1 MPDVERSFERL
12 LGRQPTDKEIQNLYR
27 VKSALDLKDNDALW
41 LVLIALESYDTLYR
55 RYPDMVNAEVAKTVE
70 QQRAAIAAMADAETK
85 KAINELA
92 QAVNRA
98 SEAVALR
105 LTQASWMQAAGV
117 MMLGLV
123 LYGAFCV
130 FVGFVLGSGKMPWW
144 APRTTEYDSL
154 LALLYASLMH
164 TPAGWIGAI
173 VAGSAGLAAMW
184 YARRDIVGH
193 RRLDLALQGLLLLL
207 LGLGCAMPLVFN

>member
-12 LGRQPTDKEIQNLYR
+12 LGRQPSDKEIQNLYR

-55 RYPDMVNAEVAKTVE
+55 RYPDMVNAEVAKTAE
-70 QQRAAIAAMADAETK
+70 HQRAVIAAMADAETK

-92 QAVNRA
+92 QAVNRS

-105 LTQASWMQAAGV
+105 LTQSSWMQAAGA
-117 MMLGLV
+117 MMLGMV
-123 LYGAFCV
+123 LFGAFCV

-144 APRTTEYDSL
+144 APRASGYDSL
-154 LALLYASLMH
+154 LALVFASLMH

-173 VAGSAGLAAMW
+173 AAAVCGLAAVWHGRKDMLS
-184 YARRDIVGH
+184 H
-193 RRLDLALQGLLLLL
+193 RRLDIALKGFLLLL
-207 LGLGCAMPLVFN
+207 LGLGCMMPLVFN

>member
-55 RYPDMVNAEVAKTVE
+55 RYPGMVNAEVAKSVE
-70 QQRAAIAAMADAETK
+70 QQRAAIAAIADAETK
-85 KAINELA
+85 KAIHQLA
-92 QAVNRA
+92 QAVNRS

-105 LTQASWMQAAGV
+105 LTQASWMQAAGAA
-117 MMLGLV
+117 MLGMV
-123 LYGAFCV
+123 LFGAFCV

-144 APRTTEYDSL
+144 APQAARYDSL
-154 LALLYASLMH
+154 LALVFASLMH
-164 TPAGWIGAI
+164 TPAGWVGAI
-173 VAGSAGLAAMW
+173 AAAVCGLAAVW
-184 YARRDIVGH
+184 HGRKDIRSY
-193 RRLDLALQGLLLLL
+193 RRLDLALRGLLLLL
-207 LGLGCAMPLVFN
+207 LGLGCTMPLVFN

>member
-41 LVLIALESYDTLYR
+41 LILIALESYDTLYR
-55 RYPDMVNAEVAKTVE
+55 RYPGMVNAELAKSVE
-70 QQRAAIAAMADAETK
+70 LQRAAIATIADAETK
-85 KAINELA
+85 KAIGELS

-105 LTQASWMQAAGV
+105 LTQASWIQAAGA
-117 MMLGLV
+117 MMLGMV
-123 LYGAFCV
+123 MFGAFCV

-144 APRTTEYDSL
+144 APAAAKYDSL
-154 LALLYASLMH
+154 LALVFSSLMH

-173 VAGSAGLAAMW
+173 AAAVCGLVALWHG
-184 YARRDIVGH
+184 RKDILSH
-193 RRLDLALQGLLLLL
+193 RRVDLALRGLLLLL
-207 LGLGCAMPLVFN
+207 LGLGCTMPLVFN

>member
-144 APRTTEYDSL
+144 APRTAEYDSL

-173 VAGSAGLAAMW
+173 VAGSTGLAAMW

-207 LGLGCAMPLVFN
+207 IGLGCAMPLVFN